1 MSRTRFAGAAAALIA
16 VLAAAPFAP
25 AALAVGPARQLPTG
39 AELTLPRETHA
50 TSLAIGPE
58 GLPWFGVA
66 GPSRTDLGE
75 PSTEAIYHVTA
86 GGELATVPLP
96 ASAAHYFG
104 TTIVAFGPEG
114 SLWFSRATTGLSIG
128 RLASDGQVTE
138 FPVATDEAG
147 VGDFTVG
154 PEGDAWFTLP
164 YKGLIGRM
172 APDGALTE
180 YGVGPKA
187 QPMGVTVAAGATWF
201 TEEGAGRVGRIDPSG
216 AISFYPLGRG
226 VHPRDIVADAAG
238 NLWFGENAH
247 RRRLQNGQIRV
258 VDRIGRL
265 DAAGQLRQI
274 KVPFGSGT
282 VSLIADPRGSI
293 WFTTADGEI
302 GSISTTT
309 GTFGGRRC
317 LPVGCAYP
325 PAAFGFSP
333 DGTLWWGAGVQQCN
347 HCGGG
352 TGLLSEEQP
361 GTLGSAAPAAFT
373 APVPMRR

>member
-1 MSRTRFAGAAAALIA
+1 MAAAL
-16 VLAAAPFAP
+16 FAP
-25 AALAVGPARQLPTG
+25 AAFALGPPRELTVGAK
-39 AELTLPRETHA
+39 LTLPRETHA

-75 PSTEAIYHVTA
+75 PSTEVIYHVTT
-86 GGELATVPLP
+86 GDELATVPLP
-96 ASAAHYFG
+96 ASAPHYWG
-104 TTIVAFGPEG
+104 TTHVAFGPEG

-138 FPVATDEAG
+138 FPVAMGEAD

-164 YKGLIGRM
+164 YDGLIGRM
-172 APDGALTE
+172 TPDGALTE
-180 YGVGPKA
+180 YAVGPKGRP
-187 QPMGVTVAAGATWF
+187 QGVTVSTGAAWF
-201 TEEGAGRVGRIDPSG
+201 TEEQAGRVGRIDPSG

-226 VHPRDIVADAAG
+226 VHPQDIVADPAG

-247 RRRLQNGQIRV
+247 RQRRPNGQITV
-258 VDRIGRL
+258 VDRIGQL
-265 DAAGQLRQI
+265 DSAGQLRQI
-274 KVPFGSGT
+274 NVPFGSGT
-282 VSLIADPRGSI
+282 VSLLADPRGSI
-293 WFTTADGEI
+293 WFTTGDGEI

-309 GTFGGRRC
+309 EAFGGRRC
-317 LPVGCAYP
+317 LPAGCAFP
-325 PAAFGFSP
+325 PAGFGFSP
-333 DGTLWWGAGVQQCN
+333 DGTLWWGAGVEQCN

-361 GTLGSAAPAAFT
+361 GQLGSAAPGAFAA
-373 APVPMRR
+373 PNRLVPTN